1 MSMLDQLPRL
11 SAYDPGAVGEGGLDP
26 LGLGAVADRSANV
39 LVPGLRARMSQPRFV
54 TISAV
59 GAIACQ
65 SLRGLTTDEG
75 KTTTDIAFE
84 WLVVEA
90 MVRHPGKGRT
100 DGLPGNQKAARARAT
115 NQRLSRRTYLTGP
128 RVFGFTGVYRPFS
141 RDVGVATSDDLP
153 AKNAARLAEAWERDF
168 SLPGFVDNVPGSPGA
183 QLRREISDVC
193 RRSLEEAECVAPLNG
208 HLLRNVSDY
217 LAPTESRAHE
227 RRALRELITTG
238 EHSIRNELCEI
249 LAADPPLETV
259 TQRELAL
266 RLLSRSGLQ
275 TKRCAG
281 PLPRTRARSAHRSV
295 VRSSGCRQHCIF
307 RRKVNAVSS
316 AS

>member
-1 MSMLDQLPRL
+1 
-11 SAYDPGAVGEGGLDP
+11 
-26 LGLGAVADRSANV
+26 
-39 LVPGLRARMSQPRFV
+39 
-54 TISAV
+54 
-59 GAIACQ
+59 
-65 SLRGLTTDEG
+65 
-75 KTTTDIAFE
+75 
-84 WLVVEA
+84 